1 MTDYA
6 RGEDIREA
14 LRPGNRIAVVGLS
27 DKSDRPSFRVAQ
39 YLQKVGFKIVPVN
52 PNAAEILG
60 EKSYPDLLSVPGKV
74 DVVDIF
80 RRADTVEPIVDEAK
94 KIGASVIWF
103 QEGVVNFAAAR
114 KADQAGIRVVM
125 DRCMLKE
132 HLKLV
137 GT

>member
-6 RGEDIREA
+6 RSEDIDAA

-27 DKSDRPSFRVAQ
+27 EKPDRPSFRVAQ
-39 YLQKVGFKIVPVN
+39 YLQRAGFKIVPVN

-60 EKSYPDLLSVPGKV
+60 EKSYPDLLSIPGAI
-74 DVVDIF
+74 DVVDVF
-80 RRADTVEPIVDEAK
+80 RKADMVEPIVDEAERIK
-94 KIGASVIWF
+94 APLIWF
-103 QEGVVNFAAAR
+103 QEGVVNVVAAERAR
-114 KADQAGIRVVM
+114 RAGIRVVM

-132 HLKLV
+132 HLKSA